1 MEDRLNFNEKL
12 GSWLNAQR
20 QIFESQNI
28 QEALFEIIERVEE
41 IGELT
46 SEEKLL
52 HAIFGE
58 KTREV
63 RDTSLR
69 VDHGADGIVHDV
81 QIYTKE
87 NSDESILFVVSQ
99 KLTKI

>member
-46 SEEKLL
+46 SEEKNL
-52 HAIFGE
+52 IKKISTGMM
-58 KTREV
+58 
-63 RDTSLR
+63 
-69 VDHGADGIVHDV
+69 
-81 QIYTKE
+81 
-87 NSDESILFVVSQ
+87 
-99 KLTKI
+99 KLSFIINNNPSETGKLIQYLQ